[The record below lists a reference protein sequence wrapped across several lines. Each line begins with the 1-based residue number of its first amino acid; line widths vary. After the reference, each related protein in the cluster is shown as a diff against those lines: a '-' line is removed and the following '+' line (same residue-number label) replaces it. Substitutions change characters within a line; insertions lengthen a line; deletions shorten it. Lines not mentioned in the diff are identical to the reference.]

1 MQHVLQDWW
10 SCDVHA
16 SALRAVFTA
25 QCSWISRWYSLSK
38 CLAMSPNVCVCGST
52 CTTWA
57 NSMIPCVSVV
67 MYRRANS
74 NSHYVKE
81 PSHIEPVK

>member
-38 CLAMSPNVCVCGST
+38 CLAMSPNVCVWVNLHNMGQLNDPMCF
-52 CTTWA
+52 C
-57 NSMIPCVSVV
+57 CYVS
-67 MYRRANS
+67 ACEF
-74 NSHYVKE
+74 KFTLC
-81 PSHIEPVK
+81 